1 MSVESDIRT
10 ALLANAPLAA
20 LIGARLA
27 PDKIVQGAA
36 RPYIVYIVQREPVAT
51 LDGVV
56 RSTLYKFR
64 FQVWDDTRAGC
75 EAAADALETALT
87 AATGIQAVSG
97 IPIDSRETIAEH
109 ELDLEGTEI
118 TFEHWR
124 DA

>member
-75 EAAADALETALT
+75 EAAADALEVALT
-87 AATGIQAVSG
+87 AATSIEPGG
-97 IPIDSRETIAEH
+97 IPIDARETIAEH

-118 TFEHWR
+118 AFEHWR